1 MAEDPAVQE
10 QESVE
15 DLKKA
20 LSDGK
25 ARADS
30 YLASLQRSEADFR
43 NYKKRVEQEKLESI
57 TWSSAELMK
66 SILPTVDDMERAFQM
81 VDSSGQDSTWMDG
94 FRIIQ
99 RKLQDILRAHGCT
112 EIECIGT
119 PFDPNLHEAVAYEEG
134 DEGMV
139 ISEHR
144 KGYLMKDKVLRASQV
159 SVGKGKQPGDQE

>member
-1 MAEDPAVQE
+1 VAEEPVVQE

-20 LSDGK
+20 LLDEK

-30 YLASLQRSEADFR
+30 YLSGLQRSEADFR
-43 NYKKRVEQEKLESI
+43 NYKKRVEQEKSDSI
-57 TWSSAELMK
+57 AWSSAELIR
-66 SILPTVDDMERAFQM
+66 SVLPTVDDMERAFQM

-99 RKLQDILRAHGCT
+99 RKLQEILKAHGCT

-144 KGYLMKDKVLRASQV
+144 KGYRMKDRVLRASQV
-159 SVGKGKQPGDQE
+159 SVGKGKPS

>member
-1 MAEDPAVQE
+1 VGEDPAAQE

-15 DLKKA
+15 DIEGA
-20 LSDGK
+20 LSEEK
-25 ARADS
+25 ARADN

-43 NYKKRVEQEKLESI
+43 NYKKRVEQEKLDSI
-57 TWSSAELMK
+57 TWSSGELIK
-66 SILPTVDDMERAFQM
+66 SVLPIVDDMERAFQM
-81 VDSSGQDSTWMDG
+81 LDPSGQDSTWIDG

-112 EIECIGT
+112 EIECVGA

-144 KGYLMKDKVLRASQV
+144 KGYLMKNKVLRASQV
-159 SVGKGKQPGDQE
+159 SVGKGK